1 MAKAKANDNALKTVK
16 ANLETVEAAVAK
28 VNEALK
34 NVKTAQANKDSKS
47 ADKANI
53 AALAGLKE
61 AQTVKEKTALTMNSI
76 TDEAFLSEA
85 RVAFNTIEAMVDE
98 AEQTRE
104 EVTRIKDEVKRENS
118 IFGKWRKLTE
128 DIMKD

>member
-1 MAKAKANDNALKTVK
+1 MFSFLKPK
-16 ANLETVEAAVAK
+16 KNILELGILSGMTDVHCHLLPGVDDGVRDWE
-28 VNEALK
+28 
-34 NVKTAQANKDSKS
+34 
-47 ADKANI
+47 
-53 AALAGLKE
+53 E